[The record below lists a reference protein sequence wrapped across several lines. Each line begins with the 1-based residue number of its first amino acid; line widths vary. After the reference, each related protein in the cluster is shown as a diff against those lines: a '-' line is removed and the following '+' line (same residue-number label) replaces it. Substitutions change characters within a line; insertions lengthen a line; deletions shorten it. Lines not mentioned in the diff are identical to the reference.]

1 MANNENN
8 YVVRRIPLVVLSDSD
23 TDPSEHSDNSDDNE
37 TMATNEHPSQNQEQE
52 ARQTRPFP
60 LGGLPRQHQ
69 LASRDSGP
77 STPAVERGE
86 SSHGINVS
94 DFVSR
99 RAFDKWR
106 SVHQQE
112 CNLVAHQA
120 QELTD
125 NWGELEETVII
136 NDMGLAAVR
145 EEIQRGKKWV
155 MAAAALTWVTMI
167 RIAAFIYKIPPKH
180 RGTKPKTVQTGENA
194 GDHDPPHIETP
205 LSTEDVIRI
214 VADQLKTAFPNRQ
227 TGTNGSG
234 SHHGLPHH
242 QRSHWDPKMDREDG
256 NKALTWWNTQVQ
268 ARGREAVEAMTWEEL
283 KALLIKEYCPKNEM

>member
-1 MANNENN
+1 MPPKRRGRKPKTVQTGENAGNNDPPHIETPLSTEDVIRIVADQLKTAFPNRHTGTNESGSHHGPILVEGVMANNENN

-60 LGGLPRQHQ
+60 LGG
-69 LASRDSGP
+69 DSGP

-167 RIAAFIYKIPPKH
+167 RIAAFIY
-180 RGTKPKTVQTGENA
+180 V
-194 GDHDPPHIETP
+194 
-205 LSTEDVIRI
+205 
-214 VADQLKTAFPNRQ
+214 F
-227 TGTNGSG
+227 
-234 SHHGLPHH
+234 
-242 QRSHWDPKMDREDG
+242 M
-256 NKALTWWNTQVQ
+256 
-268 ARGREAVEAMTWEEL
+268 
-283 KALLIKEYCPKNEM
+283 